1 MLVPCSLERGAW
13 REMTATDTLFPCRC
27 VQPHSCATMM
37 NHPGDSLLPWF
48 VGRTGIVWVNL
59 WWAAQNFSFA
69 LERTMIY
76 PGKKNSYIS
85 SLLKVSDCYFDWLTG
100 SYTLLIWDWIWDQS
114 HHLLLTYTSLSSLA
128 GCAEHPE
135 SLGGLLELCFRGDL
149 MKQVAGNSK
158 LWCLGASA
166 LTLW

>member
-1 MLVPCSLERGAW
+1 
-13 REMTATDTLFPCRC
+13 
-27 VQPHSCATMM
+27 
-37 NHPGDSLLPWF
+37 
-48 VGRTGIVWVNL
+48 
-59 WWAAQNFSFA
+59 
-69 LERTMIY
+69 MIY

-166 LTLW
+166 LTL